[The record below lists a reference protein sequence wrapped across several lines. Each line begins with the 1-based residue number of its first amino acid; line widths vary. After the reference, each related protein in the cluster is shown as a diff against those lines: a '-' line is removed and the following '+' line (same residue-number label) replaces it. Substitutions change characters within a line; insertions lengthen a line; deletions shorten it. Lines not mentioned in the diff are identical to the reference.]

1 MFNFGKNNK
10 GLDTKFSLKEYIGI
24 INMMSSSHNS
34 TIVQVLNSKNEII
47 SMTNIDHIEYLE
59 EDNVIYLKKIIND
72 KFETIGAIIDENA
85 TNIKYSSE
93 ISGNQKILILNIPCT
108 INIKRDKN
116 NNDYTLDR
124 LNISNYVK
132 KMNQL
137 SKAHDLNVVRLLD
150 KKGNIISITEIDEL
164 DYIDNRK
171 VIELKKNI
179 NNNLETVSILNNFF
193 IKDINYKSNLNET
206 KLSLSIDITC

>member
-93 ISGNQKILILNIPCT
+93 ISVNQKILILNIPCT

-171 VIELKKNI
+171 VIELKKYI
-179 NNNLETVSILNNFF
+179 NNNSETVSILNNFF

>member
-10 GLDTKFSLKEYIGI
+10 VLDTKFSLKEYIGI

-93 ISGNQKILILNIPCT
+93 TSGNQKILILNIPCT

-179 NNNLETVSILNNFF
+179 NNNSETVSILNNFF